1 MNNRGQVLVLFLLI
15 LPIMIIGGA
24 VIVDSSYML
33 YQKNRLDMINDDVL
47 LSFKN
52 SNFIREED
60 IIKAISKNDER
71 IVNDQISIDKET
83 TIENH
88 MMIDS
93 LFGKVIGLDEYKVTS
108 KKSIDVGELK
118 VLDLDVDKVNRMD
131 NLGNYL
137 LTFNNVTYDNS
148 LVFNN
153 SLLVVNNFKLNPKY
167 EIELSFIYNTG
178 DCTLINFN
186 NLNVTIKENKLYFNN
201 IYISDLVD
209 NTKYLLRIDNS
220 SLTFNNKT
228 ININSQI
235 NNLSKQLIIGQNFI
249 GKINYLK
256 IYMIRK

>member
-15 LPIMIIGGA
+15 LPIMISGA

-88 MMIDS
+88 MMVDS

-108 KKSIDVGELK
+108 KKSIDIGELK
-118 VLDLDVDKVNRMD
+118 ALDLDVDKVNRMD
-131 NLGNYL
+131 NLGNYS
-137 LTFNNVTYDNS
+137 LTFDNVTYDNS
-148 LVFNN
+148 LIFNN

-186 NLNVTIKENKLYFNN
+186 NLKITIKENKLYFNN

-220 SLTFNNKT
+220 SLTLNNKT
-228 ININSQI
+228 ININSQVDD
-235 NNLSKQLIIGQNFI
+235 LSKQLTIGQNFI